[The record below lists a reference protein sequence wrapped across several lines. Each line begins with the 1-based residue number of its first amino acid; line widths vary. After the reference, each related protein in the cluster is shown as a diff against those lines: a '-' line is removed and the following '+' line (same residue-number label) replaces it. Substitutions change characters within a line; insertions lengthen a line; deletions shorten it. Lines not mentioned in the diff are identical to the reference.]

1 MRCNLK
7 YCMKQCKEVAYFA
20 LRLSVEY
27 GIWMCNCVVWTHT
40 TTKKKDKN
48 RRATRMVT
56 NDHGLHSSV
65 IAMLTQL
72 GYFRTAPR
80 EPTSNHDVQ
89 SSTWTGGST
98 NYSTYSCTRSNHNFK
113 FCSIGSNSTPVTIQ
127 IFILPT
133 INSYLESPPNH
144 DHRSHVSRC
153 IQASASIAPPHWIT
167 SIGGISHMGVCQ
179 LSIRTMHMHMVSAQQ
194 AVCHTHFI
202 YTHYTRQAVH

>member
-1 MRCNLK
+1 
-7 YCMKQCKEVAYFA
+7 
-20 LRLSVEY
+20 
-27 GIWMCNCVVWTHT
+27 
-40 TTKKKDKN
+40 
-48 RRATRMVT
+48 MVT
-56 NDHGLHSSV
+56 NDYGLCSSV
-65 IAMLTQL
+65 TAMLTQL
-72 GYFRTAPR
+72 GWSILEQRRENQRLTMMYKVVHGLVAVPTTQLIPADSRTM
-80 EPTSNHDVQ
+80 SNHD
-89 SSTWTGGST
+89 
-98 NYSTYSCTRSNHNFK
+98 FK
-113 FCSIGSNSTPVTIQ
+113 FRSISSNSTPVTIQ